1 MKTFLL
7 IFLSFFLISCEVKS
21 QENQSFVSVKSKNNL
36 SQKISDLKTFIRDSD
51 YNQDKAFLIDF
62 SIPSSQFRFFVIDL
76 KTGKVIQKALVAH
89 GSGSEAGKQKE
100 QLKFSNQN
108 NSRCSSLGKY
118 AISEKY
124 KGQFGL
130 SYRLD
135 GLDKT
140 NSNARKRA
148 IVLHRLDCV
157 PDKEQTEEI
166 CLSWGCPMV
175 SDNFFKILEQH
186 IDKSDKNIILYAYN

>member
-1 MKTFLL
+1 MKPFLFF
-7 IFLSFFLISCEVKS
+7 IFSVILISCEVKS
-21 QENQSFVSVKSKNNL
+21 QENQAFASVKSENNL
-36 SQKISDLKTFIRDSD
+36 SQKISDLKTFIKDSD

-135 GLDKT
+135 GLDET

-157 PDKEQTEEI
+157 PDSEQKDEI

-186 IDKSDKNIILYAYN
+186 IDKSDKKILIYAYN